1 MKLILFLFFI
11 FAIDISFAQQ
21 KEINKKE
28 RALEGLREEIESY
41 EKKIQESEKKEILT
55 LERIDDIEKQSNTV
69 NRLVTALTSEA
80 ERIHTQ
86 IIFLQKTIIELE
98 SQLSAIV
105 SQYARYAKS
114 VYTKG
119 KIHDLET
126 IASANSLNQIGIRV
140 VYLKYFSEQR
150 KKDISLIQNKSAL
163 LADEKSKLEVALIEE
178 KNLISQK
185 SNEFDNLV
193 KMKSRRKI
201 LLSEIRNNQ
210 KEYERE
216 LLRKIKASKDL
227 EKIIVDLIEDERV
240 RKEEE
245 EKKKIAQQI
254 AKNKKL
260 KTAKPIVKSYPILP
274 LPEKNKLPWPVVKG
288 TIVTR
293 FGISTHPIL
302 KIQTEN
308 NGIDISVPSG
318 SDVKAVSD
326 AEVSIIYWLPSYG
339 NLIILNHR
347 NGLRTVY
354 ANLSDIFVTKG
365 QSVKKGSLIA
375 RSGETISG
383 SILHF
388 EVWREKEKLN
398 PENWL
403 TKKR

>member
-254 AKNKKL
+254 AK
-260 KTAKPIVKSYPILP
+260 IKS
-274 LPEKNKLPWPVVKG
+274 
-288 TIVTR
+288 
-293 FGISTHPIL
+293 
-302 KIQTEN
+302 
-308 NGIDISVPSG
+308 
-318 SDVKAVSD
+318 
-326 AEVSIIYWLPSYG
+326 
-339 NLIILNHR
+339 
-347 NGLRTVY
+347 
-354 ANLSDIFVTKG
+354 
-365 QSVKKGSLIA
+365 
-375 RSGETISG
+375 
-383 SILHF
+383 
-388 EVWREKEKLN
+388 
-398 PENWL
+398 
-403 TKKR
+403 